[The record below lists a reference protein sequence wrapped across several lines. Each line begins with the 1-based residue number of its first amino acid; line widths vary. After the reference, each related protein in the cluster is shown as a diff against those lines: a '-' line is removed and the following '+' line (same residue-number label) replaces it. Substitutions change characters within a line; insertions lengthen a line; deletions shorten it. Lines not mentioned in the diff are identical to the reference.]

1 MLVPLALRCLAHPS
15 GIAVGNGGK
24 CVYVAE
30 TNMNRV
36 LRFVENPSGV
46 YHGTVFHQL
55 SGRLVHILFQISTI
69 TASAPLL
76 FA

>member
-1 MLVPLALRCLAHPS
+1 MIYLITCFVDISINPSSQMLIPLSLRCLAHPS
-15 GIAVGNGGK
+15 GVAVTNDGK

-36 LRFVENPSGV
+36 LRFVENPTGV

-55 SGRLVHILFQISTI
+55 SGR
-69 TASAPLL
+69 
-76 FA
+76 